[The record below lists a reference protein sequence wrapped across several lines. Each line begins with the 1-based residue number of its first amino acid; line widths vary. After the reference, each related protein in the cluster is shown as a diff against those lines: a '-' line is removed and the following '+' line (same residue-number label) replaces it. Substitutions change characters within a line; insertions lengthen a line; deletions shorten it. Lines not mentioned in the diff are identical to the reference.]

1 MQKNYKL
8 VSINPT
14 DSTSR
19 GCVYNWELNTGGGA
33 GGAGEAAA
41 AATQRANDLR
51 AQKLEKTANTTANA
65 TAAQNAIAAANT
77 ASAMAVAGFKDSIQE
92 LDKQCF
98 LLEHLENIVL
108 RSGWDIRRRG
118 YGASEPGMI
127 RSLETDKPLVAVSA
141 LTTKTDIASDF
152 NSLGTALEYSHLT
165 PYVHM
170 YKVVPSDDQ
179 HRANQEIT
187 IPFST
192 HFGDQTALGDGRSLM
207 PSLAPGAAAGLAAG
221 LGISV
226 ANLAADNINTVLL
239 SRYGRSD
246 DVSLLSFDYDF
257 YEGHPA
263 AMGGRVVKA
272 EVKFLFENA
281 DSLVVPR
288 GSDEFRYID
297 LFAQGGLN
305 WGGSEIYE
313 PENYEL
319 RAVVGYS
326 VDQSVKREGVNKS
339 FLKAA
344 NKSKLELLLAMQ
356 DYNLEF
362 TESGLVILTLTY
374 AGSIEQKVSGP
385 DFNVF
390 GNDDLREYMRI
401 LGTFAGALP
410 SSFRALAAQSAHSTA
425 MQSLNE
431 IYGPFRKRIWD
442 RICAVDI
449 SDEDMKKYFYSRKLE
464 TNKPGSGVPAD
475 SDWSQFHITIRPEDI
490 KDSQDVALYEI
501 EDDHNRFHFLYL
513 GDIMSALL
521 CVPHISDYCREHNIS
536 FLLGQVMMPP
546 SILLESDMDNF
557 ADKALAVPLVDIPI
571 SFETFQSFFNGLTV
585 EQLTSAISVGSF
597 IRKILSDLV
606 FAALG
611 ARCKF
616 TMSNAGK
623 TSKIAI
629 SHILA
634 KNDAQTKSALKGI
647 FAGAL
652 NMSPVVARGGSIT
665 FRYYP
670 SVKEINQA
678 ISANDILIST
688 DAPSERQR
696 KDRQTI
702 IFIHATDGLDYL
714 GTGNRSTDEERGILH
729 YAMASNT
736 GLVKNITVEKN
747 TMAYAPQLFLSMM
760 SKEDRLDR
768 ERSKLWNQ
776 WKYNIKLFGTPHV
789 RPYSMMYLDPTWP
802 GFQRISPDQNVFNIG
817 GYCMVLKVSNSISV
831 SGWETT
837 VEASQLQGAAESFDT
852 SAQNHSVVV
861 YPSPWAGGSVMT
873 FAPGSGRDNIGE

>member
-14 DSTSR
+14 DSSSR
-19 GCVYNWELNTGGGA
+19 GCAYISEHDTKLVSESNSASMQRAKKLRTANLARTA
-33 GGAGEAAA
+33 PTNANAAA
-41 AATQRANDLR
+41 GR
-51 AQKLEKTANTTANA
+51 NT
-65 TAAQNAIAAANT
+65 IVAANT
-77 ASAMAVAGFKDSIQE
+77 ARARVVAGFKDSVQE

-98 LLEHLENIVL
+98 LLEHLEYIVKK
-108 RSGWDIRRRG
+108 SGWDIRRRG
-118 YGASEPGMI
+118 YGASAPGMI
-127 RSLETDKPLVAVSA
+127 RSLETDKPLLAVSA
-141 LTTKTDIASDF
+141 LTTKTNIASNF
-152 NSLGTALEYSHLT
+152 NSLGTALDYSHLT

-170 YKVVPSDDQ
+170 YKVVPSDAQ
-179 HRANQEIT
+179 YRPNGEIT

-192 HFGDQTALGDGRSLM
+192 HFGDQTANV
-207 PSLAPGAAAGLAAG
+207 AGT
-221 LGISV
+221 IT
-226 ANLAADNINTVLL
+226 DNINTVLL

-281 DSLVVPR
+281 DSLVAPR

-326 VDQSVKREGVNKS
+326 VNQSVEREDVSKA

-344 NKSKLELLLAMQ
+344 NNSRLELLLAME

-362 TESGLVILTLTY
+362 TESGMVILALTY
-374 AGSIEQKVSGP
+374 AGSIEQKMSGP

-390 GNDDLREYMRI
+390 GDDELRKYMKI
-401 LGTFAGALP
+401 IGSFTGPLP
-410 SSFRALAAQSAHSTA
+410 ASFRALAAQSAHSTA

-449 SDEDMKKYFYSRKLE
+449 SDENMKKYFYSKKLE
-464 TNKPGSGVPAD
+464 TNKPGSGATGTTNWNAYHTNLD
-475 SDWSQFHITIRPEDI
+475 DYI
-490 KDSQDVALYEI
+490 KDSQEVALGEI
-501 EDDHNRFHFLYL
+501 ENNHNRFHFLYL

-546 SILLESDMDNF
+546 SILAESSMDNF

-571 SFETFQSFFNGLTV
+571 SLETFQSFFNGLTI
-585 EQLTSAISVGSF
+585 EQLTSAISVSSF
-597 IRKILSDLV
+597 IKKMLSDLV

-623 TSKIAI
+623 TSKIGV

-634 KNDAQTKSALKGI
+634 KNDSKTKSALKGV

-652 NMSPVVARGGSIT
+652 NMSPIAARNGRIF

-688 DAPSERQR
+688 DAPSEQQR

-714 GTGNRSTDEERGILH
+714 GNGNRPVDEERGILH

-747 TMAYAPQLFLSMM
+747 TMAYAPQLYLSLM

-776 WKYNIKLFGTPHV
+776 WKYSIRLFGTPHV

-817 GYCMVLKVSNSISV
+817 GYCMVLKVANSISV

-837 VEASQLQGAAESFDT
+837 VEAAQTQGAAESRDPT
-852 SAQNHSVVV
+852 AKDHSVHV
-861 YPSPWAGGSVMT
+861 YPSPWAGTATAGGGVIGAAITMGGG
-873 FAPGSGRDNIGE
+873 AGRDHIGE